1 MGPVS
6 PISCRR
12 SHNKQMLTSRSD
24 VLLLRV
30 RALER
35 RVIDKIENH
44 TSEPSTER
52 SPKKAK
58 VDGMIVPSTPAR
70 SLGVCAT
77 EPPST
82 IKRAFGWMMGWNA
95 QNSLAARHSSAGTA
109 KADAPLREDPVEE
122 AVSVPEQP
130 EDDLARPEGPTQAM
144 KQVPADRTVS
154 GVAAQLESAGRT
166 LRGPEIK
173 DDRRSSQ
180 QAPERQA
187 PPAPFT
193 PAHPSSSSWTPP
205 LRPLAPPSVRP
216 AVSALSLTSTLTASR
231 SLPAD
236 LSASTSTIAT
246 YLNTPAPRL
255 YPSLDPPLTQRSSA
269 IKALFPDIHPL
280 GSSTDSAAS
289 TSSATSRP
297 EPLPMPAGIKKRDS
311 VKDLIRSFQEKG
323 VLDKAFQAKD
333 RRQI

>member
-1 MGPVS
+1 
-6 PISCRR
+6 
-12 SHNKQMLTSRSD
+12 
-24 VLLLRV
+24 
-30 RALER
+30 
-35 RVIDKIENH
+35 VIDKIEKH
-44 TSEPSTER
+44 TSEPATER

-58 VDGMIVPSTPAR
+58 VDGIIAPSTPAK
-70 SLGVCAT
+70 SLGGCAT

-95 QNSLAARHSSAGTA
+95 PTSAAMAV
-109 KADAPLREDPVEE
+109 KADAPLRGERIEE
-122 AVSVPEQP
+122 AANAPEQP
-130 EDDLARPEGPTQAM
+130 EDDCARPEEPTQVM

-154 GVAAQLESAGRT
+154 GVAAQLESASRN
-166 LRGPEIK
+166 LRGPEVK
-173 DDRRSSQ
+173 DNRRSTQ
-180 QAPERQA
+180 LVPERQA

-205 LRPLAPPSVRP
+205 LRPLALPSVGP
-216 AVSALSLTSTLTASR
+216 AVSAMSLTSTLTASR

-280 GSSTDSAAS
+280 GSSTESAAS
-289 TSSATSRP
+289 TSSATSRR
-297 EPLPMPAGIKKRDS
+297 EPLPMPTGIKKRDS

-333 RRQI
+333 RRPI